1 MDVLIKYIGDV
12 GNGYYQTINQIISYV
27 FLAQAGFSDA
37 VIYSLYKP
45 FAEKNKDDINAI
57 YGGARKVFRIIG
69 FIILGIIFL
78 VTLGLHLFY
87 NFEEGYKVSALICFF
102 IISTSYLISYFGK
115 GQTYMAVSKGLKGL
129 HLAELA
135 AAVGIS
141 KPYFYTFFDSLE
153 DFSLQM
159 MEEQRCRLLRLLE
172 QELARPE
179 GTWEEHVESFFRTI
193 LRHRENGILVMTQ
206 GEEADLHSR
215 LTPERF
221 QDFRPGQ
228 RDFFL
233 RLMAL
238 LDIRQEDCAPE
249 VLANLVFSC
258 LLIYNS
264 APESMPFLFPS
275 HLEETA
281 ALHVKFLVN
290 YLGSLR
296 NAKKDR

>member
-1 MDVLIKYIGDV
+1 M
-12 GNGYYQTINQIISYV
+12 
-27 FLAQAGFSDA
+27 
-37 VIYSLYKP
+37 
-45 FAEKNKDDINAI
+45 
-57 YGGARKVFRIIG
+57 ARKTYTEEDRARVRQA
-69 FIILGIIFL
+69 LL
-78 VTLGLHLFY
+78 DTGL
-87 NFEEGYKVSALICFF
+87 N
-102 IISTSYLISYFGK
+102 
-115 GQTYMAVSKGLKGL
+115 MAVSKGLKGL

-159 MEEQRCRLLRLLE
+159 M
-172 QELARPE
+172 ELARPE